1 MGTTTRGNSGDTRN
15 RELLELSVLAEI
27 GQLMTSAPDI
37 NAAYDRFAEITA
49 PLLPFDRISIAE
61 IDTDAGTMTT
71 NYEAG
76 VSVET
81 WGSWE
86 DAADVRAVDP
96 VRA

>member
-1 MGTTTRGNSGDTRN
+1 M
-15 RELLELSVLAEI
+15 I
-27 GQLMTSAPDI
+27 
-37 NAAYDRFAEITA
+37 
-49 PLLPFDRISIAE
+49 
-61 IDTDAGTMTT
+61 T

-96 VRA
+96 VGA